1 MDPVVEPL
9 TLMGLV
15 TQPQN
20 VRPKGVPM
28 LEHVQLVMESVALVR
43 MLFLHSVE
51 ILREIN
57 FGASKSAKS
66 AILTHLEALM

>member
-1 MDPVVEPL
+1 MILGISIFFDYLDLIMDPVVEPL

-28 LEHVQLVMESVALVR
+28 LEHVQLVMEYAVLVS
-43 MLFLHSVE
+43 MIFYVKNL
-51 ILREIN
+51 
-57 FGASKSAKS
+57 
-66 AILTHLEALM
+66 LENSGK

>member
-1 MDPVVEPL
+1 MNLGLYIFFYYLDLIMDPVVEPL

-28 LEHVQLVMESVALVR
+28 LEHVQLVMEYAVLVS
-43 MLFLHSVE
+43 MLYLHSVE
-51 ILREIN
+51 IKHDVL
-57 FGASKSAKS
+57 
-66 AILTHLEALM
+66 

>member
-9 TLMGLV
+9 TLMELV

-28 LEHVQLVMESVALVR
+28 LEHVQLVMEYAVLVS
-43 MLFLHSVE
+43 MIFLS
-51 ILREIN
+51 
-57 FGASKSAKS
+57 
-66 AILTHLEALM
+66 